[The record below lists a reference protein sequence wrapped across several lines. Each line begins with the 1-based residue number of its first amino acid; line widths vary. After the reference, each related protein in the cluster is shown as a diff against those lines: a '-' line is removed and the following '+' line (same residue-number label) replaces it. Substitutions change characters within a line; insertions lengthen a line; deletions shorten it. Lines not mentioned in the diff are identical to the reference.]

1 MRPTPIQHQPA
12 LIDLLTGSIEGFLR
26 TERGKGNHC
35 WFTGEEIAAKLAL
48 PDQLAMAFTFAFS
61 RLRFDRLEID
71 GDTIR
76 HRR

>member
-1 MRPTPIQHQPA
+1 MRPTPTYPNSD
-12 LIDLLTGSIEGFLR
+12 LIDLITGSIESFLQ

-48 PDQLAMAFTFAFS
+48 PEHLAMAFTYAFS
-61 RLRFDRLEID
+61 RLAFDRLEID